1 MLEDPET
8 VLEDLGAMVVSLPL
22 SSRADG
28 ESQSYLQRKSA

>member
-8 VLEDLGAMVVSLPL
+8 VLEDPGTMAVSLPL

-28 ESQSYLQRKSA
+28 ESQSYLEGKSA

>member
-8 VLEDLGAMVVSLPL
+8 VLEDPGTMAVSLPL

-28 ESQSYLQRKSA
+28 ESQSYLERKSA